1 MRATFWRI
9 ATPRAAT
16 VRRALGFMLRTVAV
30 LSMSFGATLG
40 FLAAMRSPGA
50 HYDPHL
56 FAIGTAALF
65 GAACGAI
72 GLLISRNR
80 TLHAE
85 RRATQSQ
92 IEDLHDRNW
101 ELRESEEH
109 ARSFLEAQGDV
120 ILRTDS
126 DGLVTY
132 VNDAHCALAGRARE
146 DLVGAAFS
154 LPVLEQRPPVTQP
167 DGSRCHDQKIA
178 AGNGARWIAWR
189 DVPVRNGGR
198 TEMQSVGRDVTDRVE
213 AETALSVARDQ
224 AEAANQAKSRFLA
237 MISHEI
243 RTPLNGILGM
253 NGLLLDTPLTPEQTT
268 YATAVRTSGETL
280 LSLIEDIL
288 DFSKIESGRLD
299 LTAGGFDLPALVE
312 ETVELMAPRAQ
323 AKHIE
328 IASFVEDDV
337 PRQLLG
343 DAARLRQVLLN
354 LAGNAIKFTESGG
367 VSILV
372 ERNGDT
378 NDIRFL
384 VCDTGIGIAA
394 EEQER
399 IFLEFE
405 QADTGAARHLG
416 GTGLGLAISRRIV
429 GAMGGRIGVYST
441 PGVGSTFFVTVPL
454 ARAAETSEIAFAS
467 PTLAGQ
473 DILIVAPNPIEST
486 LMARRLMRWGAR
498 TAGHRRAGRPDR
510 RAEHD

>member
-1 MRATFWRI
+1 MKRAHAGTRRAAGRKPAAGRAADMRATFWRI

-56 FAIGTAALF
+56 FAIGTAALI

-132 VNDAHCALAGRARE
+132 VNDAYCALAGRARE

-253 NGLLLDTPLTPEQTT
+253 NGLLLDTPLTPEKTT

-280 LSLIEDIL
+280 LSLIE
-288 DFSKIESGRLD
+288 GH
-299 LTAGGFDLPALVE
+299 P
-312 ETVELMAPRAQ
+312 
-323 AKHIE
+323 
-328 IASFVEDDV
+328 
-337 PRQLLG
+337 
-343 DAARLRQVLLN
+343 
-354 LAGNAIKFTESGG
+354 
-367 VSILV
+367 
-372 ERNGDT
+372 
-378 NDIRFL
+378 RFL
-384 VCDTGIGIAA
+384 QD
-394 EEQER
+394 R
-399 IFLEFE
+399 I
-405 QADTGAARHLG
+405 
-416 GTGLGLAISRRIV
+416 
-429 GAMGGRIGVYST
+429 
-441 PGVGSTFFVTVPL
+441 
-454 ARAAETSEIAFAS
+454 RAA
-467 PTLAGQ
+467 
-473 DILIVAPNPIEST
+473 
-486 LMARRLMRWGAR
+486 
-498 TAGHRRAGRPDR
+498 RPDR
-510 RAEHD
+510 RRFRPAGAGGRDRRADGAARAGQAHRDRVVRRGRRAAPAARRCRPAAPGTAEPRRQRHQVHGERWRFDPGRAQWWQ